1 MKPKTK
7 GGEILKN
14 RRKSALARLEQQ
26 LISGV
31 KPIKGFNNNNPNN
44 YGSITTPLT
53 ESDIKRINQEIQTL
67 KSRI

>member
-31 KPIKGFNNNNPNN
+31 KSIKRYNNPDN
-44 YGSITTPLT
+44 YGTITTPLT
-53 ESDIKRINQEIQTL
+53 EFDIQRINQEIQTL

>member
-31 KPIKGFNNNNPNN
+31 KTAKNSTLTQIE
-44 YGSITTPLT
+44 LT
-53 ESDIKRINQEIQTL
+53 EFDIKRIKQEIETL
-67 KSRI
+67 KFRI

>member
-26 LISGV
+26 LLSGV
-31 KPIKGFNNNNPNN
+31 KRSKG
-44 YGSITTPLT
+44 SSVAVTELT
-53 ESDIKRINQEIQTL
+53 ESDIKRINNEILTL

>member
-14 RRKSALARLEQQ
+14 RRKSALARLENQ

-31 KPIKGFNNNNPNN
+31 KTSNTLTIE
-44 YGSITTPLT
+44 LT
-53 ESDIKRINQEIQTL
+53 ESDIQRINQEILTL